1 MSIWSNNSINFYQ
14 HWKDVLLVVT
24 TRDNSVHCTKVCT
37 QVEER
42 FESTCC
48 ALNDVCGDEAS
59 SLWREWRGGLF
70 VIFTD
75 YNGPAVTDTALAMLL
90 FICSVMSD
98 SFQPHGLQ
106 HARPLC
112 PSPSPRVYPSSCPL
126 HQWCC
131 PAISSSDAF
140 SFCPQS
146 FPVSGTFPMSQLFA
160 SDDQNIGVSA
170 SASVLPTSIQGWFP
184 GLISLLSRRLSEVFS
199 STTVWR
205 HQFFGILPSVWSSC
219 HNCMWTLGRS

>member
-24 TRDNSVHCTKVCT
+24 TRDNFVHCTKVCT

-48 ALNDVCGDEAS
+48 ALNDVRGDEAS

-112 PSPSPRVYPSSCPL
+112 KSPTPRVYSTHVHWVSNAIQPSHPVV
-126 HQWCC
+126 
-131 PAISSSDAF
+131 PFF
-140 SFCPQS
+140 SRLQS
-146 FPVSGTFPMSQLFA
+146 FP
-160 SDDQNIGVSA
+160 A
-170 SASVLPTSIQGWFP
+170 SAYLLP
-184 GLISLLSRRLSEVFS
+184 
-199 STTVWR
+199 
-205 HQFFGILPSVWSSC
+205 
-219 HNCMWTLGRS
+219 